1 MKRRADVICGFILA
15 YTIDAGLDMWYA
27 DNTRTIVLFDLLRDI
42 LCIIL
47 NNINPNLTDF
57 FK

>member
-1 MKRRADVICGFILA
+1 
-15 YTIDAGLDMWYA
+15 MWYA
-27 DNTRTIVLFDLLRDI
+27 DKTRTIVLFDLLRDI

-47 NNINPNLTDF
+47 NNINPNSTDF